1 MHLALQAAWEYQ
13 GLAYPN
19 PGVGAVITLN
29 GKLLSIAAHEK
40 SGSSHAEV
48 LALLG
53 AYEFISGKAI
63 NFDRQNALLA
73 HQFLRS
79 LSRDFFKDC
88 AAYVT
93 LEPCNH
99 TGKTTSCATLLIDLK
114 IKSVYIATLDPVLSH
129 SGGAK
134 RLQDNGINVHIGL
147 LQQEANELIE
157 PFSIWQKRA
166 FVLFKLAQT
175 TNGKITD
182 GVISSLDSRIHTHKL
197 RSVASKLAIG
207 GNTVRVDRPTLD
219 CRLTGTKAPDI
230 LIYTANEESIDK
242 SIPLFDVP
250 NRDVALGDNLDFLRK
265 PSFILVEG
273 GEGML
278 RAWQDKIDW
287 LLIYQAPML
296 NSKRLSYNIDME
308 LKTLHHQNIG
318 DDLII
323 WSKKI

>member
-1 MHLALQAAWEYQ
+1 MRLAVQAAWKYQ

-19 PGVGAVITLN
+19 PGVAAVVTLE
-29 GKLLSIAAHEK
+29 GKLVSIASHEQ

-48 LALLG
+48 LALLK
-53 AYEFISGKAI
+53 AYEFISGKTI
-63 NFDRQNALLA
+63 DFDKGNAFLA

-79 LSRDFFKDC
+79 LPSAFFAKC
-88 AAYVT
+88 SMYVT

-99 TGKTTSCATLLIDLK
+99 EGKTPSCASLLIDLNV
-114 IKSVYIATLDPVLSH
+114 KSVHIATLDPIPNH

-134 RLQDNGINVHIGL
+134 RLQASGIEVHIGL
-147 LQQEANELIE
+147 LKQEADELLE
-157 PFSIWQKRA
+157 PFIIWQQRA

-175 TNGKITD
+175 TNGRITE
-182 GVISSLDSRIHTHKL
+182 GVISSFDSRIHTHKL
-197 RSVASKLAIG
+197 RRVASKLVIG
-207 GNTVRVDRPTLD
+207 GNTVRIDRPTLD
-219 CRLTGTKAPDI
+219 CRLIDAKAPN
-230 LIYTANEESIDK
+230 LFIYTADEKNIDRT
-242 SIPLFDVP
+242 IPLFNVP
-250 NRDVALGDNLDFLRK
+250 NREVDLGDNLDFLNT
-265 PSFILVEG
+265 PSLILVEG

-278 RAWQDKIDW
+278 KAWQDKIDW

-296 NSKRLSYNIDME
+296 NSKRLSYNIDMN

>member
-1 MHLALQAAWEYQ
+1 MRLAVQAAWKYQ

-19 PGVGAVITLN
+19 PGVAAVVTLD
-29 GKLLSIAAHEK
+29 GKLVSIASHEK

-48 LALLG
+48 LALLK
-53 AYEFISGKAI
+53 AYEFISGKTI
-63 NFDRQNALLA
+63 EFDRGNAFLA

-79 LSRDFFKDC
+79 LPSDFFTKC
-88 AAYVT
+88 TMYVT

-99 TGKTTSCATLLIDLK
+99 KGKTPSCASLLIDLH
-114 IKSVYIATLDPVLSH
+114 IKSVYIATLDPIPSH

-134 RLQDNGINVHIGL
+134 RLQDSGVDVHIGL
-147 LQQEANELIE
+147 LQQEANELLE
-157 PFSIWQKRA
+157 PFMIWQKRA

-175 TNGKITD
+175 TNGRITE

-197 RSVASKLAIG
+197 RSVVSKLVIG
-207 GNTVRVDRPTLD
+207 GNTVRIDRPTLD
-219 CRLTGTKAPDI
+219 CRLIDAKAPDL
-230 LIYTANEESIDK
+230 LIYTANGENIDK
-242 SIPLFDVP
+242 TIPLFNVP
-250 NRDVALGDNLDFLRK
+250 DRDIELGDNLDFLQM
-265 PSFILVEG
+265 PSLILVEG

-278 RAWQDKIDW
+278 RAWQDRIDW

-296 NSKRLSYNIDME
+296 NSKRLSYNIDMK
-308 LKTLHHQNIG
+308 LKTLHHQNLG

>member
-1 MHLALQAAWEYQ
+1 MRLALQAGWEYQ

-19 PGVGAVITLN
+19 PGVGAVITKN
-29 GKLLSIAAHEK
+29 GKLLCIAAHEK

-53 AYEFISGKAI
+53 AYEYISGKTI
-63 NFDRQNALLA
+63 EFDRQNAFLA

-79 LSRDFFKDC
+79 LPNSFFKDC
-88 AAYVT
+88 TAYVT

-114 IKSVYIATLDPVLSH
+114 IKSVYIATIDPVPSH

-134 RLQDNGINVHIGL
+134 RMQESGIDVHIGL
-147 LQQEANELIE
+147 LQKEADELIE

-175 TNGKITD
+175 TNGRITN
-182 GVISSLDSRIHTHKL
+182 GVISSEVSRIHTHKL

-219 CRLTGTKAPDI
+219 CRMIDAKAPD
-230 LIYTANEESIDK
+230 LFIYTTDKDNIDK
-242 SIPLFDVP
+242 NIPLFNIQ
-250 NRDVALGDNLDFLRK
+250 NRNVSLGDNLDFLQT
-265 PSFILVEG
+265 PSFVLVEG

-278 RAWQDKIDW
+278 KAWQDKIDW

-296 NSKRLSYNIDME
+296 DSKRLSYNIDMK
-308 LKTLHHQNIG
+308 LKTLHHKNIG